1 MLWKN
6 VNKKKLCSKIHIL
19 QWKKVKKIPNIFDIE
34 KLTLEFKFWHFLK
47 VCCYYNSQNSIIS
60 FDYLKLIFSQKL
72 YNFFIP
78 PLRIEYSTTS
88 ITIFSMNLRTLKFL
102 ILRTNNLLTGSNY
115 QFRNFESWIFMNL
128 FTNHIDSEEIINN
141 T

>member
-1 MLWKN
+1 M
-6 VNKKKLCSKIHIL
+6 CSKIHIL

-34 KLTLEFKFWHFLK
+34 ILTLKVKFWHFLK
-47 VCCYYNSQNSIIS
+47 PCRYSNSQNSIIS

>member
-1 MLWKN
+1 MLWRN
-6 VNKKKLCSKIHIL
+6 VNKKNCAARFIFFNE
-19 QWKKVKKIPNIFDIE
+19 KKSERFRIFLDIE
-34 KLTLEFKFWHFLK
+34 KLTLKVKFWHFLK
-47 VCCYYNSQNSIIS
+47 PCRYSNSQNSIIS

-72 YNFFIP
+72 YNYP
-78 PLRIEYSTTS
+78 SLENSTTG

-102 ILRTNNLLTGSNY
+102 ILGTNNLLTGSSY

>member
-1 MLWKN
+1 MSI
-6 VNKKKLCSKIHIL
+6 KKKLCSKIHIL

-34 KLTLEFKFWHFLK
+34 ILTLKVKFWHFLK
-47 VCCYYNSQNSIIS
+47 LCRFSNSQNSIIS

>member
-34 KLTLEFKFWHFLK
+34 ILTLKVKFWHFLK
-47 VCCYYNSQNSIIS
+47 LCRFSNSQNSIIS
-60 FDYLKLIFSQKL
+60 FDHLKLIFSQKL